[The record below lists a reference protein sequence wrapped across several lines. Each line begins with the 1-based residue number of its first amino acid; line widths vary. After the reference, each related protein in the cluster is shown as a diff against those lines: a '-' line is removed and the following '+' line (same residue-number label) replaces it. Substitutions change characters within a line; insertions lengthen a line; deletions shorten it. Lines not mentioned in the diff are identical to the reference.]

1 MPNWCSNTVSF
12 LGSDKD
18 VATFKESLVETVN
31 SQKIAGSRALIM
43 VLQEQFEPGSISEMA
58 CAILHDRL
66 KNNVEIN
73 EQIFNTIN
81 HIWNDFD
88 KENLSGKWEDVWEK
102 IKFDWGFYATE
113 QIESVQDFIEKISKP
128 VAYKNITITDGYI
141 PFDFAQFCPLRLTSL
156 LLGFN
161 SYTEEW
167 IEPLVK
173 VLPDNNY
180 RTQNA
185 LWGTKWN
192 AVAPSISRFQ
202 PDNGFSLYFQTAWS
216 PPIPVYEALSEQ
228 YPEITVDVTFSEY
241 GCDYQG
247 RMVFKAGETIFE
259 REDEIHWVEDD
270 EGNQVETIELE
281 WMEMPLEKLLGGA

>member
-1 MPNWCSNTVSF
+1 MPNWCSNQVSF
-12 LGSDKD
+12 LGTEQEIT
-18 VATFKESLVETVN
+18 AFKESLVETVN
-31 SQKIAGSRALIM
+31 SQKIAGSRVLVM
-43 VLQEQFEPGSISEMA
+43 VLQEQFEPGYIANMSV
-58 CAILHDRL
+58 AILHDRM
-66 KNNVEIN
+66 KNNVEID
-73 EQIFNTIN
+73 EQLFHTIS
-81 HIWNDFD
+81 HIWSDFD
-88 KENLSGKWEDVWEK
+88 KENLSEKWEDVWEQ
-102 IKFDWGFYATE
+102 IKFDWGFHATDK
-113 QIESVQDFIEKISKP
+113 IESFQDFIEKISKP
-128 VAYKNITITDGYI
+128 VSYKNIPDGDT
-141 PFDFAQFCPLRLTSL
+141 PFDFAQFCPLRLTSV

-161 SYTEEW
+161 SLTEEW
-167 IEPLVK
+167 IDPLVK
-173 VLPDNNY
+173 ALPDNNY

-192 AVAPSISRFQ
+192 AVSPNISRHQ